1 MPLQSTACGLSFVFS
16 SSFRFIAWI
25 TAISLAS
32 FFWFRASNSNL
43 NQTVGVTEHKPIS
56 WFSTSQT
63 LSVHFTLRRRMLKS
77 TCATCCQCWQV
88 LCSSHLFLIIL
99 CTIASVVR
107 LFPLSTVRSIPFL
120 LGSWIWWK
128 HHKMSLIYHLSGLH
142 SCKEIASTQSRTA

>member
-1 MPLQSTACGLSFVFS
+1 MPLLSTACGLSFVFS

-43 NQTVGVTEHKPIS
+43 NQTVGVKEHKPIS

-77 TCATCCQCWQV
+77 TCATYVVNADRYFALLTCFWLSSAQLHPLWGCFHCRQCAV
-88 LCSSHLFLIIL
+88 FLSSLAPGYDENITKWAWFI
-99 CTIASVVR
+99 TFQDYTPAKR
-107 LFPLSTVRSIPFL
+107 
-120 LGSWIWWK
+120 
-128 HHKMSLIYHLSGLH
+128 
-142 SCKEIASTQSRTA
+142 